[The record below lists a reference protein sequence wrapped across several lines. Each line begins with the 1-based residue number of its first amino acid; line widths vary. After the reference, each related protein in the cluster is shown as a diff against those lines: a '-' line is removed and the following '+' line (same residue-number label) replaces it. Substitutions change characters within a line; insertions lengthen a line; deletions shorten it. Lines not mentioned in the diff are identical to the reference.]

1 MAADPDIQ
9 DAAADSEARLM
20 VLIRQLQGM
29 IHTGS
34 GAPTG
39 TPASPTLYLR
49 ADGAAGTT
57 LYLFRAGAW
66 VAIA

>member
-9 DAAADSEARLM
+9 GAVAEAESRLT

-29 IHTGS
+29 IRTGS